1 MEFEPADIV
10 QDNIFYSALLTS
22 YQSVSVTVGGVD
34 VGATWVHTPS
44 DPVGVYH
51 GSVDYGSNTGSV
63 IITVGSITFQG
74 EPITVS
80 CNRVD
85 GQDGRT
91 NWNAWVGSQ
100 LGSR

>member
-34 VGATWVHTPS
+34 VGAKWVHTPS
-44 DPVGVYH
+44 DPVGIYH
-51 GSVDYGSNTGSV
+51 GSVDYGSNLGDV
-63 IITVGSITFQG
+63 VITVGSIILPG
-74 EPITVS
+74 EPITS
-80 CNRVD
+80 YCARVD
-85 GQDGRT
+85 GQNGLT